1 VSEVAVVLM
10 HVVREAFLVVSQVQD
25 KQTAKSFGDAASK
38 TAKRKCVNSLSTR
51 MQAHRNPCTAIIHVC
66 NNKVLVE

>member
-1 VSEVAVVLM
+1 MSEVAVVLM

-38 TAKRKCVNSLSTR
+38 TAKRKCVN
-51 MQAHRNPCTAIIHVC
+51 A
-66 NNKVLVE
+66 